1 MDIKKERHFLTQKF
15 EWQAQRTDYN
25 QASDVVIG
33 QADYENVECE
43 SWYQAKVWDMSS
55 EPMEA
60 VQVALVR
67 CSKGREPA
75 PYAVSSEEESPQEL
89 EKYQKLNGKFKCRCR
104 KL

>member
-1 MDIKKERHFLTQKF
+1 
-15 EWQAQRTDYN
+15 
-25 QASDVVIG
+25 
-33 QADYENVECE
+33 
-43 SWYQAKVWDMSS
+43 MSS

-89 EKYQKLNGKFKCRCR
+89 EKYQKLNGKFKC
-104 KL
+104 